1 MAALPL
7 LMVTHVFT
15 IDSNLE
21 LADSNRYPH
30 YYVRKKI
37 GPKNHSKCTSN
48 LSSGGEE
55 MNKGIGNK
63 KKRRQEDKRRIYH
76 L

>member
-7 LMVTHVFT
+7 LMVTHKMV
-15 IDSNLE
+15 
-21 LADSNRYPH
+21 P
-30 YYVRKKI
+30 KI
-37 GPKNHSKCTSN
+37 TLPLYLNNSKYTSN

-55 MNKGIGNK
+55 MNKGIGKK
-63 KKRRQEDKRRIYH
+63 KKRRQEDKRKVYH